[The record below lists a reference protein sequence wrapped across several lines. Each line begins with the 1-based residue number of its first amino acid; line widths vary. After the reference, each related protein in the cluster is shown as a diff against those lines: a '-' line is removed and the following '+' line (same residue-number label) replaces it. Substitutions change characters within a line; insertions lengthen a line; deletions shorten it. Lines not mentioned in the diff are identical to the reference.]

1 MQTVRHK
8 TSIAHLFNSLIKN
21 RELILHM
28 SKREIVQR
36 YRGTIFGVSW
46 SFLQPLIMLLV
57 YTFVFH
63 TVFKA
68 RWGTGESDQVQFATI
83 LFCGLII
90 YNIFAECI
98 NRAPTLILNNIS
110 YVKKI
115 IFPLEI
121 LPWVAVVGSL
131 FNALTSFIVL
141 IIIFFLT
148 NLTLHWT
155 IIFLPIIIIPYIFF
169 IMGITWTLSSL
180 GVFMRDIGQLV
191 AIFTSVF
198 LFMTPVFYPLSAV
211 PQKMQTV
218 MKANPLTFFIEESRR
233 VVLSGELPDWQ
244 NLLIYF
250 AYSLFVAWIGFYWF
264 QRTRKGFADVI

>member
-1 MQTVRHK
+1 MPVSKYK
-8 TSIAHLFNSLIKN
+8 TDISELFSSLIKN
-21 RELILHM
+21 RQLIIHM
-28 SKREIVQR
+28 TKREIAQR
-36 YRGTIFGVSW
+36 YRGTLFGITW

-68 RWGTGESDQVQFATI
+68 KWGTTSNDQAEFAVI

-98 NRAPTLILNNIS
+98 SRAPQLILNNIS

-115 IFPLEI
+115 IFPLEV
-121 LPWVAVVGSL
+121 LPWVVAAASL

-141 IIIFFLT
+141 IIIFLAI

-155 IIFLPIIIIPYIFF
+155 IIFLPLIIIPYIFL
-169 IMGITWTLSSL
+169 ITGICWFLSSI
-180 GVFMRDIGQLV
+180 GVFMRDIGQII
-191 AIFTSVF
+191 AIFISVF
-198 LFMTPVFYPLSAV
+198 LFLTPVFYPLTAV
-211 PQKMQTV
+211 PPKMQYA
-218 MKANPLTFFIEESRR
+218 MKMNPLTYFIEEARN
-233 VVLSGELPDWQ
+233 VVLWGGMPDWL
-244 NLLIYF
+244 NLAIYS
-250 AYSLFVAWIGFYWF
+250 AVSLVVAWLGFYWF